1 MANYQYISIGRSFM
15 KHSFGAS
22 SRHQIQ
28 VGARYGQ
35 VCISVQRQV
44 RIEQFEY
51 EQVFQQS
58 SLPSPSRHQIQVG
71 AIGRIESRCRFLVS
85 GRSDSGRSN
94 ISRSL
99 QYINQIQVAA
109 IGRIERWCRFL
120 VSGRSD
126 SGRSNISRSLLYI
139 NQVQVGA
146 KGRIYIWY
154 VCIFLKM
161 QFRQVASSH
170 LSRSTIGLLQANY
183 QYIFRQVF
191 Y

>member
-1 MANYQYISIGRSFM
+1 M
-15 KHSFGAS
+15 
-22 SRHQIQ
+22 
-28 VGARYGQ
+28 
-35 VCISVQRQV
+35 VCINPQLF
-44 RIEQFEY
+44 ILNITQFETHILFGRCEVNKPNSLFMSSLVFSKY
-51 EQVFQQS
+51 YIILFFFPLKMCVWVEYKQVS
-58 SLPSPSRHQIQVG
+58 REASLPSPSRHQIQVA

-99 QYINQIQVAA
+99 LYINQI
-109 IGRIERWCRFL
+109 
-120 VSGRSD
+120 
-126 SGRSNISRSLLYI
+126 
-139 NQVQVGA
+139 QVGA

-161 QFRQVASSH
+161 QFRQLASSN